1 MEIIAILILGTLW
14 AYREWTHT
22 YQINMLTDKLM
33 SRNFEEYKELTSEP
47 KQHDPV
53 DMTDEEE
60 WAREQK
66 ERLEQ

>member
-33 SRNFEEYKELTSEP
+33 SRNFEEYKELTSEL
-47 KQHDPV
+47 KQYEPV
-53 DMTDEEE
+53 DVSDEEE